1 MTRSADPSDGV
12 DGERIRV
19 TLELS
24 RSDDPLLFDALV
36 SLKKGRRRVA
46 RLRTLAHDGLLA
58 AKSLAAG
65 APAEQ
70 GHVPLQ
76 QPGDELDGERR
87 ELADLDPG
95 VTGGV
100 FGPPVDA

>member
-1 MTRSADPSDGV
+1 MTQSADPSDGV

-65 APAEQ
+65 APAEPGQ
-70 GHVPLQ
+70 VPPQ

-87 ELADLDPG
+87 ELAVFDPS